1 MNDGNKR
8 RSSAELIPLIF
19 SAVLLDIIPIHYC
32 HNLYSVMY
40 SVKSVLHFP
49 RSSLRRLRDEAAVN
63 AVLFRSPSCYP
74 ARSLPRRTALIS
86 ALPRFTV
93 KLKARSCKH
102 SHNKGSYQ
110 PNR

>member
-63 AVLFRSPSCYP
+63 AVLFRSSFM
-74 ARSLPRRTALIS
+74 LPREELTTQDGLDK
-86 ALPRFTV
+86 RFTEIHCQV
-93 KLKARSCKH
+93 E
-102 SHNKGSYQ
+102 G
-110 PNR
+110 

>member
-8 RSSAELIPLIF
+8 RSSAELIPLFF

-49 RSSLRRLRDEAAVN
+49 RSSLRRLRDEAAT
-63 AVLFRSPSCYP
+63 
-74 ARSLPRRTALIS
+74 PREELTTQDGLDK
-86 ALPRFTV
+86 RFTEIHCQV
-93 KLKARSCKH
+93 E
-102 SHNKGSYQ
+102 G
-110 PNR
+110 

>member
-8 RSSAELIPLIF
+8 RSSAELIPLFF

-32 HNLYSVMY
+32 HNLYSVMH

-74 ARSLPRRTALIS
+74 REELTTQDGLDK
-86 ALPRFTV
+86 RFTEIHCQV
-93 KLKARSCKH
+93 E
-102 SHNKGSYQ
+102 G
-110 PNR
+110 

>member
-8 RSSAELIPLIF
+8 RSSAELIPLFF

-49 RSSLRRLRDEAAVN
+49 RSSLRKLHDEAAVN

-74 ARSLPRRTALIS
+74 REELTTQDGLDK
-86 ALPRFTV
+86 RFTEIHCQV
-93 KLKARSCKH
+93 E
-102 SHNKGSYQ
+102 G
-110 PNR
+110 

>member
-8 RSSAELIPLIF
+8 RSSAELIPLFF

-63 AVLFRSPSCYP
+63 AVLFRRPSCYP
-74 ARSLPRRTALIS
+74 REELTTQDGLDK
-86 ALPRFTV
+86 RFTEIHCQV
-93 KLKARSCKH
+93 E
-102 SHNKGSYQ
+102 G
-110 PNR
+110 

>member
-8 RSSAELIPLIF
+8 RSSAELIPLFF

-49 RSSLRRLRDEAAVN
+49 RSSLRRLHDEAAVN
-63 AVLFRSPSCYP
+63 AVLFRSPSCY
-74 ARSLPRRTALIS
+74 PRRTALIS

>member
-8 RSSAELIPLIF
+8 RSSAELIPLFF

-49 RSSLRRLRDEAAVN
+49 RSSLRRLRDEAAVM
-63 AVLFRSPSCYP
+63 PSCS
-74 ARSLPRRTALIS
+74 AALHATPREELTTQDGLDK
-86 ALPRFTV
+86 RFTEIHCQV
-93 KLKARSCKH
+93 E
-102 SHNKGSYQ
+102 G
-110 PNR
+110 

>member
-8 RSSAELIPLIF
+8 RSSAELIPLFF

-49 RSSLRRLRDEAAVN
+49 RSSLRRLLDEAAVN

-74 ARSLPRRTALIS
+74 PRGAYHAGR
-86 ALPRFTV
+86 P
-93 KLKARSCKH
+93 
-102 SHNKGSYQ
+102 
-110 PNR
+110 